1 VGSQLRLIF
10 ISSLALLG
18 ALLPASSGAAPVSN
32 YVHDVKVFHQVVGER
47 ARRQPAEI
55 ALVVGGKPIRK
66 FVPGL
71 KRGSKHFVIAD
82 VEGGRVVLVR
92 HTGRRAQLWLDVTS
106 TCRANPE
113 SRYFV
118 RATVVIRGKTRRG
131 YTKGDCHF
139 VVQVLERNARAI
151 TRTTFTFEN

>member
-32 YVHDVKVFHQVVGER
+32 YVHDVKVFHQVAGQR
-47 ARRQPAEI
+47 SRPQPAEI
-55 ALVVGGKPIRK
+55 ALVVGGKPVGK
-66 FVPGL
+66 LVPGL
-71 KRGSKHFVIAD
+71 KRGGRQFVIAD

-92 HTGRRAQLWLDVTS
+92 HTGSRGRLWLDVTS
-106 TCRANPE
+106 TCRANPD

-131 YTKGDCHF
+131 YTQGDCGF

-151 TRTTFTFEN
+151 TRTTFIFEN